1 MVLNFKSIFNARWDY
16 LGEDYIGE
24 TVQNTKQCDENIVIL
39 LVCLNQLN
47 VLLKML
53 ISIVSIVD

>member
-1 MVLNFKSIFNARWDY
+1 MLH
-16 LGEDYIGE
+16 E
-24 TVQNTKQCDENIVIL
+24 TTLVKTILVKLFRIQKQCDENIVIL

>member
-1 MVLNFKSIFNARWDY
+1 MLH
-16 LGEDYIGE
+16 E
-24 TVQNTKQCDENIVIL
+24 TILLKTILVKLFGIQKQCYQNVVIL
-39 LVCLNQLN
+39 VYMNQVN